1 MNWSGE
7 LDPHARVAYDG
18 FAPFYDAFTAG
29 HRYAEWTRDL
39 EALAREAGLRGR
51 RLLDVACGSGKSFLP
66 FLERGYA
73 VTACDISPA
82 MADLAAAKAEGR
94 ARVEVH
100 DMRRLP
106 ALGAF
111 DLVLCLDDAV
121 NYLLDPAELAAA
133 LSGMRRN
140 LAPGGVVVFD
150 ANCLSTYRSA
160 FAELSVVPSDDLVI
174 VWRGEASAQLEP
186 GGRAA
191 ATTQV
196 LRRSSSG
203 RWAETEQRHLQRHHP
218 DRVVREAAAAA
229 GLRLLCVRG
238 MRSDGSFH
246 AAVDELRCSKAVY
259 VAAAGGQDQ
268 SPGTGTRGT

>member
-1 MNWSGE
+1 VSGGEE
-7 LDPHARVAYDG
+7 LDPHARVAYDD

-29 HRYAEWTRDL
+29 HDYEAWTRDL

-82 MADLAAAKAEGR
+82 MAGLAAAKAQGR

-100 DMRRLP
+100 DMRELPRL
-106 ALGAF
+106 GEF

-121 NYLLDPAELAAA
+121 NYLLDRVELGAA
-133 LSGMRRN
+133 LAGMRRN
-140 LAPGGVVVFD
+140 LSPGGIAIFD
-150 ANCLSTYRSA
+150 ANCLHTYRSA
-160 FAELSVVPSDDLVI
+160 FATLSVVPSDDLVI
-174 VWRGEASAQLEP
+174 VWRGETSCGLEP
-186 GGRAA
+186 GGRGA

-196 LRRSSSG
+196 LRRAPPG
-203 RWAETEQRHLQRHHP
+203 GWVETTQRHLQRHHP
-218 DRVVREAAAAA
+218 ESAVRGAAGAA
-229 GLRLLCVRG
+229 GLRLACVRG

-259 VAAAGGQDQ
+259 VATAADQDQ